1 MNCLLSSGNS
11 INMIFFPRNLLPLWI
26 FLKRRA
32 FTIGALILCFFH
44 CGCFRLSEVDS
55 THSPFFARMLGN
67 EFELLEEFIAIG
79 VKGEYPS
86 AEITSV
92 LIMPRPGQA
101 ITRFLVELGRV
112 PAGSR
117 FKIVGVVTRTSKLF
131 PSIEYAISFKEH
143 SIPRSGNLL
152 VRIPDGKVYFPAYV
166 KPISP
171 SEAPTLNE
179 RYFRPI
185 GGTSK

>member
-1 MNCLLSSGNS
+1 MKAYQGGFLSLR
-11 INMIFFPRNLLPLWI
+11 FLWKKH
-26 FLKRRA
+26 L
-32 FTIGALILCFFH
+32 FTIGAVVFCFIH
-44 CGCFRLSEVDS
+44 CGCVQLKEIDS
-55 THSPFFARMLGN
+55 TRSPLFGRMLGN

-86 AEITSV
+86 AELTSV
-92 LIMPRPGQA
+92 LIMPRPGLA

-131 PSIEYAISFKEH
+131 PSIEYAISFKDH
-143 SIPRSGNLL
+143 SSPRSGNLL

-179 RYFRPI
+179 RYFRSI
-185 GGTSK
+185 GGTPK